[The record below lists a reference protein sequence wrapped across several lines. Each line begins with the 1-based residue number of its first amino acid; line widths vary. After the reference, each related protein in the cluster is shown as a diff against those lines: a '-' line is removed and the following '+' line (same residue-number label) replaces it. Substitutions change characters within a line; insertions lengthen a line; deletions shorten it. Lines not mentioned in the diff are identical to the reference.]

1 MAAGDLK
8 TWKTYVSRWARIQE
22 ACIAL
27 ADADSDDDVAY
38 RRAEVRLRK
47 TLIECGWRPPGK
59 KSKRGETI
67 ARFQLSLWRETQGNV
82 RARVS
87 HG

>member
-8 TWKTYVSRWARIQE
+8 NWKTYVSRWARIQE

-47 TLIECGWRPPGK
+47 TLIECGWRPPEAH
-59 KSKRGETI
+59 RRR
-67 ARFQLSLWRETQGNV
+67 AVRRAALQLVLWRNTNSDGPTL
-82 RARVS
+82 
-87 HG
+87 